1 MGKLSQSIFNLIKSF
16 LARPAKPSKSKLHW
30 VKADKPLNEMTTEER
45 KKFSSSLADSIMKQ
59 IKNEGK

>member
-1 MGKLSQSIFNLIKSF
+1 MGRLSKAIFNLIKSI
-16 LARPAKPSKSKLHW
+16 LARPAKTNKSKLHW

-45 KKFSSSLADSIMKQ
+45 EKFSNSLADSIIKQ